1 MAFVV
6 TRPVMIAGLLRAV
19 GDRIE
24 SISEHELADIRQ
36 SVVRVADEIATSP
49 LVAEARSYVERFA
62 RFSQPSSPV
71 NGAADD
77 GTSSAVQDE

>member
-6 TRPVMIAGLLRAV
+6 TRPAVIAGLLRAV

-36 SVVRVADEIATSP
+36 SVVRIADEVAASPIIADTRAFIS
-49 LVAEARSYVERFA
+49 RYA
-62 RFSQPSSPV
+62 RFDQPSSPV

-77 GTSSAVQDE
+77 VTTSAVQDE